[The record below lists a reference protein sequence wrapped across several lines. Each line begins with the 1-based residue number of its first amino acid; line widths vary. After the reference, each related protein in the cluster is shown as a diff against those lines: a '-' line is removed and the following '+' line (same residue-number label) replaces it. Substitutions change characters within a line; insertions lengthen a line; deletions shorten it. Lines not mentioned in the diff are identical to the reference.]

1 MPSFAEVARKGKTKP
16 KLPVA
21 NNKPKL
27 SANNKIKLLENKS
40 KNLRRQANQTR
51 NNLGWTRVGLKMTK
65 EKYQQKIIKNAANL
79 NESASKINRDLEL
92 IKKIRKLLR
101 ECLSVYINLK
111 DLLKYQGEIKLLN
124 DSMVKALILKIL
136 KTNEEYLKEKKVDKE
151 EIKTYMDQCNAFVKG
166 INFIDKFRSLKSV
179 NIEEYNTN
187 MYEEIS
193 ILHMKLKLLKFF
205 IIYQLYFG
213 TQYSIITT
221 NKDKYYQNYY
231 TNVWMLLGDNF
242 TKNKNLTNIE
252 DQYISENIKKNIRSK
267 KISFYQKLMSLYDFL
282 NTQDGKDIF
291 LQKISEGEYSQ
302 FKEIFFEGNQ
312 DDEFENFKKLIRE
325 LCEKTTYIERTFCL
339 DLYLKE
345 HKTRFNSGYMSIM
358 NSYTTNLSK
367 TKGKRV
373 ENFSYYLNYF
383 WWEFIYGGEKNTQSY
398 KNDFKARM
406 KKFKENIK
414 RDGNLEKNRI
424 NRIISQIKNSN
435 IDAKHKR
442 EYLEKIRKS
451 RIEFNKLQ
459 KFKNIVN
466 ELPKSNLENEY
477 HKLMSYKEGNSST
490 KFRSKLLNSG
500 KNKLSYK
507 ERKYLNKIYQEKI
520 INNSESRKIRQQSRR
535 KVKIYKQ
542 NFPSIGTPKNFNKK
556 KQQNRNA
563 KHQENI
569 KKDKD
574 LNKASPKNLS
584 S

>member
-1 MPSFAEVARKGKTKP
+1 MPSFANKLKGKSQP
-16 KLPVA
+16 KI
-21 NNKPKL
+21 

-40 KNLRRQANQTR
+40 KNLRRKANQTR
-51 NNLGWTRVGLKMTK
+51 NNSGWTPAGIKMTK

-111 DLLKYQGEIKLLN
+111 DSLNYKGEIKLLN
-124 DSMVKALILKIL
+124 DSMVKALIIKQL

-166 INFIDKFRSLKSV
+166 VNFIDKFRYLNSV

-193 ILHMKLKLLKFF
+193 ILLMKLKLLRFF
-205 IIYQLYFG
+205 IIYPLDIG
-213 TQYSIITT
+213 TQYSIITIH
-221 NKDKYYQNYY
+221 KDKYYQNYY
-231 TNVWMLLGDNF
+231 SKVWMLLGDNF

-291 LQKISEGEYSQ
+291 LEKISGSDYSQ
-302 FKEIFFEGNQ
+302 FKEIFFQENQ

-345 HKTRFNSGYMSIM
+345 HKTRFNSDYMSIM

-406 KKFKENIK
+406 EKFKENIK
-414 RDGNLEKNRI
+414 RDGYLEKNRI

-520 INNSESRKIRQQSRR
+520 INNSESREIRQESRE
-535 KVKIYKQ
+535 KVKQYKES
-542 NFPSIGTPKNFNKK
+542 FPPMGSASMINQQ
-556 KQQNRNA
+556 KQKNRNE
-563 KHQENI
+563 KHQETI
-569 KKDKD
+569 KKAQAAA
-574 LNKASPKNLS
+574 KALKNASSKQLS